1 MHSDPVLRPG
11 GASTRGTDQLRLLVQ
26 VSEAIATH
34 RDLPALFRD
43 LAKRLPSM
51 VAFEFIGLFLHD
63 HEKNV
68 MRVDLLGTADADSI
82 PPGLELPVD
91 GSFSGLTFTTQR
103 PIIIRSQEEAARF
116 PFSASLMQRMG
127 TESFCMLPLTTI
139 VRPLGAMGFGSSSPR
154 AFDEGELEFL
164 ELVVKQ
170 VAVAVDNVLHDESA
184 VAAQAELT
192 RERDRLRLLLE
203 VSESVAAHHNLHELI
218 HDLAQRLP
226 RVVPFDYI
234 NLTLHD
240 PARNVMRLHLLVA
253 PDDNGTLRPGF
264 ELPMDSPSGLAWSSQ
279 QPVMVDDVDS
289 ETRFPQLT
297 ALFLENDVQS
307 WCAVP
312 LTTALRR
319 LGAMGFGSAAPRR
332 YEDAD
337 VAFLQQV
344 ANQVAVTVDNV
355 LHHESAESAQQA
367 LEDKRDRLQ
376 LLLEVTTAVVSH
388 LNLDDVFAAV
398 SACLRRVIPHDGSS
412 LLLYE
417 PDTGQYRIYVLKF
430 AGNGSFVEAGRI
442 DLHRTNSPATVAITT
457 RRPAL
462 FGVEELEAMAV
473 ESKAAARILAE
484 GIKAFCAVPLLSHD
498 RVLGAL
504 NVGSARPGAFSES
517 DVELLRQ
524 VAQQVAIAVENALAY
539 REIAEL
545 KEKLNTEKLYLE
557 AEIRTEQNFDEI
569 VGQSPALTE
578 VLKQIEIVAP
588 TESTVLIQGET
599 GTGKELLARAIHNM
613 SARQARTFVKLNCAA
628 IPTGLLESEL
638 FGHERG
644 AFTGAIAQKIGR
656 FELAHGGTLFL
667 DEVGD
672 IPLELQSKFLRV
684 LQEQEFERLG
694 STRTIGV
701 DIRLV
706 AATNRNL
713 AAMVAERQFR
723 SDLYYRL
730 NVFPIVSPPLRE
742 RRDDVGPLVR
752 HFTQKF
758 ARRMSKR
765 IETISADTMAALSL
779 YHWPGNVRE
788 LENLIERAVILSR
801 GSTLEVPLAEL
812 RQRIGLGAGDAGRTP
827 TTLEEAEREHI
838 RHALQQSDWAVGGPG
853 GAAARLGMKRTTLQ
867 SKMAR
872 LGIERPSR
880 ADG

>member
-1 MHSDPVLRPG
+1 MPNDPVSRPG

-43 LAKRLPSM
+43 LAKRLPSI

-63 HEKNV
+63 PEKKV

-82 PPGLELPVD
+82 PPGFEVPVD
-91 GSFSGLTFTTQR
+91 GSFSGLVFTTQQ
-103 PIIIRSQEEAARF
+103 PVIVRSQEEAARF
-116 PFSASLMQRMG
+116 PPTASLMQRMG
-127 TESFCMLPLTTI
+127 TESFCILPLTTI
-139 VRPLGAMGFGSSSPR
+139 VRPLGAMGFGSRSPR
-154 AFDEGELEFL
+154 AFDEAELEFL

-184 VAAQAELT
+184 AAAQAELT

-203 VSESVAAHHNLHELI
+203 VSESVAAHHNLNELI

-240 PARNVMRLHLLVA
+240 PVRNIMRLQLLVA
-253 PDDNGTLRPGF
+253 PDDDGTLRPGF

-279 QPVMVDDVDS
+279 QPVMVEDLDAES
-289 ETRFPQLT
+289 RFPQLT
-297 ALFLENDVQS
+297 ALLRENQVQS

-319 LGAMGFGSAAPRR
+319 LGAMGFGSATPRR

-355 LHHESAESAQQA
+355 LHHESAESAQRA
-367 LEDKRDRLQ
+367 LEYKRDRLQ
-376 LLLEVTTAVVSH
+376 LLLEVTSAVVSH

-398 SACLRRVIPHDGSS
+398 SAMPAAGHPARWFQPVAVRAGHGPVPHLRPEVCRQRQLRGGGADRSPHS
-412 LLLYE
+412 
-417 PDTGQYRIYVLKF
+417 IK
-430 AGNGSFVEAGRI
+430 
-442 DLHRTNSPATVAITT
+442 SPAAVAITT

-462 FGVEELEAMAV
+462 FGVEELERMAP
-473 ESKAAARILAE
+473 ESKAASRILAE
-484 GIKAFCAVPLLSHD
+484 GIKSFCAVPLLSHD

-504 NVGSARPGAFSES
+504 NVGSARPDAFSES

-524 VAQQVAIAVENALAY
+524 VAQQVAIAVENAVAY

-569 VGQSPALTE
+569 VGQSPALTQ
-578 VLKQIEIVAP
+578 VLKQVEIVAP

-599 GTGKELLARAIHNM
+599 GTGKELLARAIHNL
-613 SARQARTFVKLNCAA
+613 SARRARTFVKLNCAA

-644 AFTGAIAQKIGR
+644 AFTGAIGQKIGR
-656 FELAHGGTLFL
+656 FELAQGGNP
-667 DEVGD
+667 VPRRGRRH
-672 IPLELQSKFLRV
+672 SA
-684 LQEQEFERLG
+684 G
-694 STRTIGV
+694 
-701 DIRLV
+701 
-706 AATNRNL
+706 AA
-713 AAMVAERQFR
+713 V
-723 SDLYYRL
+723 
-730 NVFPIVSPPLRE
+730 
-742 RRDDVGPLVR
+742 
-752 HFTQKF
+752 
-758 ARRMSKR
+758 
-765 IETISADTMAALSL
+765 
-779 YHWPGNVRE
+779 
-788 LENLIERAVILSR
+788 
-801 GSTLEVPLAEL
+801 EVPARAAGTGIRAP
-812 RQRIGLGAGDAGRTP
+812 RQHPD
-827 TTLEEAEREHI
+827 H
-838 RHALQQSDWAVGGPG
+838 PG
-853 GAAARLGMKRTTLQ
+853 GHAARGRDQ
-867 SKMAR
+867 S
-872 LGIERPSR
+872 
-880 ADG
+880 